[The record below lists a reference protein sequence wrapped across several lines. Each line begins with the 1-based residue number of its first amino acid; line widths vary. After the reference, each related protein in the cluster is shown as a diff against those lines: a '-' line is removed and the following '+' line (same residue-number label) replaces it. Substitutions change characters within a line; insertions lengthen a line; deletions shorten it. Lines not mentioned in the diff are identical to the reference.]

1 MPHCDYRQ
9 LRGHTESFARPHC
22 LDFLVNPEV
31 TNSSIPFAISLNDA
45 TDALIMVP
53 LTRSAKQVGPI
64 LKIFLCLCLPA
75 AIIIWPIVG
84 ILGSVLGGALYG
96 FLSPIFATFDAVGEG
111 KPYPFL
117 HCFYDGTWS
126 TIQRSFTVV
135 RDFKDVCFHSYF
147 SLMDELKQS
156 CPDRKY
162 YEIRYI

>member
-1 MPHCDYRQ
+1 
-9 LRGHTESFARPHC
+9 L
-22 LDFLVNPEV
+22 
-31 TNSSIPFAISLNDA
+31 
-45 TDALIMVP
+45 VP
-53 LTRSAKQVGPI
+53 LTCSAKQVGPI

-75 AIIIWPIVG
+75 AIILWPIVG

-96 FLSPIFATFDAVGEG
+96 FFSPIFATFDAVGEG
-111 KPYPFL
+111 KPYQFF

-126 TIQRSFTVV
+126 TMQRSFTVV

-162 YEIRYI
+162 YEIRYYIICSLVSSIVKPIVR